1 MRLVVYCDGGA
12 RGNPGP
18 AAAAFVVIDE
28 TGRLIHREGKFLGS
42 MTNNQ
47 VEYEAVV
54 LALEWLRKKALS
66 DNYKIFIN
74 LDSRLLVSQLRGEF
88 KIKNKKLQKLIIG
101 IREKEEGFD
110 ISYHLIPREQNKIAD
125 FLVNKILDE
134 NKV

>member
-28 TGRLIHREGKFLGS
+28 AGRLIHREGKFLGS

-54 LALEWLRKKALS
+54 LALEWLRKKAFS

-74 LDSRLLVSQLRGEF
+74 LDSRLLVSQLRGDF
-88 KIKNKKLQKLIIG
+88 KIKNKKLQKLIIRL
-101 IREKEEGFD
+101 REKEEGFD
-110 ISYHLIPREQNKIAD
+110 ISYHLVPREQNKIAD